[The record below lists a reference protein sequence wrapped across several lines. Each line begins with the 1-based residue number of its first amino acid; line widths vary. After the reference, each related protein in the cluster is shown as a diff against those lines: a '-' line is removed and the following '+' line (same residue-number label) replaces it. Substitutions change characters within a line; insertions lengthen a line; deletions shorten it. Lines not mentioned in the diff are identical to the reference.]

1 MSLSLHLK
9 YPVQCFKI
17 FTDKRSKSLG
27 YLQSAKRNQTK
38 RNETDQNETKPNE
51 TKRNDFFPKRNVMK
65 KNEKFNM
72 A

>member
-27 YLQSAKRNQTK
+27 YLQSAKRNRNETKRNETKPIKTKRNQTK
-38 RNETDQNETKPNE
+38 RNEMIFFQNE
-51 TKRNDFFPKRNVMK
+51 M
-65 KNEKFNM
+65 
-72 A
+72 